1 MLPSNLVTNE
11 VKDRAGV
18 EVEFNRIASADRR
31 VEFQKVNEIP
41 SSPHRISV
49 NHQDIG
55 SGTTRRRRSV
65 VRIDKTISGHI
76 DTSKAVTISAY
87 VVLDAPVGNVINT
100 NDMKDTLANLISLT
114 ASTGATTTILYD
126 CTGHGASALINGEL

>member
-1 MLPSNLVTNE
+1 MLPANLNTNE

-18 EVEFNRIASADRR
+18 ELEFNRIATADRR
-31 VEFQKVNEIP
+31 AEFQKVNEVP
-41 SSPHRISV
+41 AQPFRISI

-65 VRIDKTISGHI
+65 VRVDKTIIGHV
-76 DTSKAVTISAY
+76 DSAKSVQLSAY
-87 VVLDAPVGNVINT
+87 IVSDYPVGNLT
-100 NDMKDTLANLISLT
+100 NMNDGKDVLAALLSLC

-126 CTGHGASALINGEL
+126 CTGYGAAALINGEI